1 MGERSKSRYGMGII
15 ILTEPNMHEIE
26 DKEKTEIDI
35 TDANSEASKWVER
48 IGKTANE
55 ICDDPTWVVLS

>member
-1 MGERSKSRYGMGII
+1 MGII